1 MRIRF
6 IIYIPVLFAFIYLAG
21 CSSSEE
27 TTKEKNKN
35 SDVYIFD
42 EVPSDTTVDLAE
54 PQGFPPF
61 NEKYFVVQIGAFTS
75 KDRAEKFAEDSR
87 IKLRRDTNISFNPD
101 VNLFVVQLKSQY
113 KTRKEAE
120 NIRDE
125 IRAVDGYQDAWV
137 LSVNNSK

>member
-1 MRIRF
+1 MRIR
-6 IIYIPVLFAFIYLAG
+6 ILIYISVLFALIYLAG

-42 EVPSDTTVDLAE
+42 EVPSDTTVNLSE
-54 PQGFPPF
+54 PEGFPPF
-61 NEKYFVVQIGAFTS
+61 NKEYYVVQIGAFTS

-87 IKLRRDTNISFNPD
+87 IKLQMDTNISFNPD
-101 VNLFVVQLKSQY
+101 VNLFVVQLKKQF

-120 NIRDE
+120 NMRDDLRTMNE
-125 IRAVDGYQDAWV
+125 YKDAWV

>member
-1 MRIRF
+1 MRIR
-6 IIYIPVLFAFIYLAG
+6 ILIYISVLFALIYLAG

-27 TTKEKNKN
+27 ATKEKNKN

-42 EVPSDTTVDLAE
+42 EVPSDTTVDLSE
-54 PQGFPPF
+54 PEGFPPF
-61 NEKYFVVQIGAFTS
+61 NKEYYVVQIGAFTS

-87 IKLRRDTNISFNPD
+87 IKLQMDTNISFNPD
-101 VNLFVVQLKSQY
+101 VNLFVVQLKKQF

-120 NIRDE
+120 NMRDNLRTMNE
-125 IRAVDGYQDAWV
+125 YKDAWV